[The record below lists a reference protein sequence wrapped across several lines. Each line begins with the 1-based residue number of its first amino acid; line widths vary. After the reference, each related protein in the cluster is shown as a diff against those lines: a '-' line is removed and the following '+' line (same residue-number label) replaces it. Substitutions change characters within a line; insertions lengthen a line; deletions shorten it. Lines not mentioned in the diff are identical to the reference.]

1 VGQAV
6 EYPDTAVHQT
16 ERQGISSDYVNGT
29 KGRLERGTMICSGG
43 DPDVSG
49 CVIKFGTGA
58 GSSAG
63 GGGCSFVAGIVFSY
77 YYRLSINP
85 VDSN

>member
-1 VGQAV
+1 
-6 EYPDTAVHQT
+6 
-16 ERQGISSDYVNGT
+16 
-29 KGRLERGTMICSGG
+29 MICSGG

-49 CVIKFGTGA
+49 CVIKFGAGA